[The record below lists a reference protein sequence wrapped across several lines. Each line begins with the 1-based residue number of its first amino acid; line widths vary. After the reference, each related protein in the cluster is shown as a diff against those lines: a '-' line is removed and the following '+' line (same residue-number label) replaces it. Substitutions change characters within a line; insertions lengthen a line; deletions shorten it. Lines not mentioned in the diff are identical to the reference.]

1 MQELKTWKVMRSR
14 LLARKRYKRLLSPY
28 CLVET
33 RLILQNLYR
42 LFTRVIALSCD
53 YEHWTR

>member
-1 MQELKTWKVMRSR
+1 MRSR
-14 LLARKRYKRLLSPY
+14 PLAKKRHKRLLSPY

-42 LFTRVIALSCD
+42 LFTHAVALSCD

>member
-1 MQELKTWKVMRSR
+1 MRELETWKEMRSR
-14 LLARKRYKRLLSPY
+14 LLARKWHKRLLSPY

-33 RLILQNLYR
+33 RLIFQNLYR

-53 YEHWTR
+53 YEHRR